1 MLPSSDPKFV
11 PALHTIIILRP
22 RRFFTQLLQKP
33 GTKIQSIRLWKLL
46 SVKKNPS
53 SPDQQ
58 LRHRHPRFSRQC
70 KQLGVGQAGGLAQGR
85 VGLGGEG
92 EAPAV

>member
-58 LRHRHPRFSRQC
+58 LLGS
-70 KQLGVGQAGGLAQGR
+70 QLVVENRDSSLVR
-85 VGLGGEG
+85 SC
-92 EAPAV
+92 